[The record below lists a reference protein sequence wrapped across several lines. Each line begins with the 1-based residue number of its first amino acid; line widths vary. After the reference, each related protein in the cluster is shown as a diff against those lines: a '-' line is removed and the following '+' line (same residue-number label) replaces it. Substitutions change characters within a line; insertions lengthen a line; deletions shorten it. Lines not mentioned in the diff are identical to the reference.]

1 MSLDVPRVRHM
12 TATKDETSPWMTVAE
27 AAVYLRRSKRHVQ
40 RLVANGELK
49 SSLLGARARIT
60 KRDWCDEYAEANA
73 TGGAKAAR
81 AAAAEARAQSRPATR
96 PRSPRSPQQRRT
108 KPAA

>member
-1 MSLDVPRVRHM
+1 M
-12 TATKDETSPWMTVAE
+12 TATTDETSPWMTVAE

-49 SSLLGARARIT
+49 SARLGARARIT

-81 AAAAEARAQSRPATR
+81 VAATEARVQSRPATS
-96 PRSPRSPQQRRT
+96 PRAPRSPQRRAS